1 MRKEIF
7 YRITAILMLVT
18 IMVPISLQFIH
29 AFEEHS
35 FQNQYSDGL
44 DHIQNVGK
52 DCAIFHQQINHN
64 AIDLHFDF
72 EIKAI
77 TFINEAV
84 QNFISETVQYY
95 TNQKSSRA
103 PPISLV

>member
-7 YRITAILMLVT
+7 NRITAVLLLVT

-29 AFEEHS
+29 AFEEHP
-35 FQNQYSDGL
+35 FQKQYSDGL
-44 DHIQNVGK
+44 DHIQNMGE

-64 AIDLHFDF
+64 VINLYF
-72 EIKAI
+72 EFEFKAI
-77 TFINEAV
+77 PFFNEV
-84 QNFISETVQYY
+84 VPIIISEVIQKY